1 VKQLPIKNNILGEI
15 VINKHHHKLYKI
27 KVDDYKNNITV
38 SECSIIQGVLNNN
51 RIIIPINLNLLKNYD
66 KWLNFTN
73 RDMNSLDINDE
84 FEIDKRSFN
93 EYFVDLLKN
102 NHTILTLFYQKSILK
117 PLFIRLIR
125 FFFEFFTIFALNAY
139 FYTDD
144 FIENNNNYFF
154 TYTDAQ
160 RNEIS
165 FKSYSLINTFKI
177 SLTVPFLVLVLSFII
192 NLVNLPT
199 KKVLD
204 KFNESC
210 LTMNEVE
217 ILAAK

>member
-1 VKQLPIKNNILGEI
+1 
-15 VINKHHHKLYKI
+15 
-27 KVDDYKNNITV
+27 
-38 SECSIIQGVLNNN
+38 
-51 RIIIPINLNLLKNYD
+51 
-66 KWLNFTN
+66 
-73 RDMNSLDINDE
+73 
-84 FEIDKRSFN
+84 
-93 EYFVDLLKN
+93 VDLLKN